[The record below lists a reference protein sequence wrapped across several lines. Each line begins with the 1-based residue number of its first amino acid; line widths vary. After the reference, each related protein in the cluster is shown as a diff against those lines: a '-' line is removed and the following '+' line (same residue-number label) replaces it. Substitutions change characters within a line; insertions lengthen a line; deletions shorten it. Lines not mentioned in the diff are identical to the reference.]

1 MDRIVVVAPTE
12 HLKRQWAD
20 SADRVGIRIDPM
32 FKNGDGMF
40 GRHYQGVAITYAQ
53 VGMNHWS
60 FVSAAYAVAL
70 GGSGVLAL
78 VSWLAMKRAEK

>member
-1 MDRIVVVAPTE
+1 
-12 HLKRQWAD
+12 
-20 SADRVGIRIDPM
+20 
-32 FKNGDGMF
+32 
-40 GRHYQGVAITYAQ
+40 
-53 VGMNHWS
+53 MNHWS